1 MKMSEKINNFLF
13 FILIFSISV
22 TLTKS
27 FSIPLKFNIYQ
38 PKDES
43 SLTKEQIFES
53 IEKNYIYSYFEIG
66 NPRKKIPLFLTF
78 NNSFLSID
86 TDLIISPLIESN
98 YIPSNSK
105 SFIALENNII
115 QEECEIN
122 GKIVNNFTFL
132 YQKSNEKEKNLY
144 GFIGLQ
150 NFYDKYKLNDF
161 ERPNFIY
168 QLKKS
173 GLIDSISY
181 YINYTSE
188 NEGYLYINMD
198 PNDYSP
204 YSFSDSNKYTMFV
217 KELPSKEEK
226 YIWNMDIN
234 SLYSENHLNKIII
247 NKEGNNVLALLNPQY
262 GLIQGCLPYK
272 DIIEKNILSDLI
284 EKNICSKSELNEK
297 IFYSCKSDE
306 KNTVKKSFLPL
317 YLYQKDFNYTFEL
330 NFDDLFYEK
339 NNILFFLVCFDKNNK
354 NHEWILGKPF
364 MKKYQ
369 FSFDVE
375 NNKISYYEN
384 LNTLPLKYNNNSLY
398 VNQLLPLKNLALI
411 SVSMFFIFTSFFC
424 VFYCL
429 KMSGKS
435 KTKKP
440 PKEVIENGKK
450 FIELKESSVVINNL
464 EFRPLK
470 GNN

>member
-1 MKMSEKINNFLF
+1 MKMYEKINIFLL
-13 FILIFSISV
+13 FILIFSISIII
-22 TLTKS
+22 TKS
-27 FSIPLKFNIYQ
+27 FSIPLKFDVYQ
-38 PKDES
+38 PKES
-43 SLTKEQIFES
+43 NLTKEQIFES
-53 IEKNYIYSYFEIG
+53 IGKNYIYSYFEIG
-66 NPRKKIPLFLTF
+66 KPRKKIPLFLTF

-86 TDLIISPLIESN
+86 TDLIISSLLESN
-98 YIPSNSK
+98 YITSNSK
-105 SFIALENNII
+105 SFIKLENNMI

-122 GKIVNNFTFL
+122 SKIVNNFTFL
-132 YQKSNEKEKNLY
+132 YQKSNEKENNLY
-144 GFIGLQ
+144 GYIGLQ

-161 ERPNFIY
+161 EKPNFLY

-173 GLIDSISY
+173 RLIDSISY

-204 YSFSDSNKYTMFV
+204 YYFSDSSKHTMFV
-217 KELPSKEEK
+217 KELSSKEEK

-234 SLYSENHLNKIII
+234 SLYSANNLNKIII

-262 GLIQGCLPYK
+262 GLIQGCLPYM

-297 IFYSCKSDE
+297 IFYSCKSSE
-306 KNTVKKSFLPL
+306 KNIVNKSFLPL
-317 YLYQKDFNYTFEL
+317 YLYQKEFNYTFEL

-339 NNILFFLVCFDKNNK
+339 NDILFFLVCFDKNNK

-384 LNTLPLKYNNNSLY
+384 LNAIPLKNNNDNSLY

-411 SVSMFFIFTSFFC
+411 SSSMFIIFTLFFC
-424 VFYCL
+424 ICYCL
-429 KMSGKS
+429 KMSNKIN
-435 KTKKP
+435 TKRQ

-450 FIELKESSVVINNL
+450 FMELKESGVVINNL

-470 GNN
+470 ENN

>member
-1 MKMSEKINNFLF
+1 M
-13 FILIFSISV
+13 
-22 TLTKS
+22 
-27 FSIPLKFNIYQ
+27 KFNIYH

-43 SLTKEQIFES
+43 NLTKEQIFES

-66 NPRKKIPLFLTF
+66 NHRKKIPLFLTF
-78 NNSFLSID
+78 NNSCLSID
-86 TDLIISPLIESN
+86 TDLIISPLLESN
-98 YIPSNSK
+98 YITSNSK
-105 SFIALENNII
+105 SFIKLENNMI

-122 GKIVNNFTFL
+122 GKIINNFTFL
-132 YQKSNEKEKNLY
+132 YQKNDEKDNLY
-144 GFIGLQ
+144 GYIGLQ

-161 ERPNFIY
+161 EKPNFLY

-188 NEGYLYINMD
+188 NEGYLYINME
-198 PNDYSP
+198 PSDYSP
-204 YSFSDSNKYTMFV
+204 YSFSDSKKHTMLV
-217 KELPSKEEK
+217 KELSSKEEK

-234 SLYSENHLNKIII
+234 SLYYENHLNKIII

-339 NNILFFLVCFDKNNK
+339 NNILLFLVCFDKNNK

-384 LNTLPLKYNNNSLY
+384 LNTLPLKNDYNSLY
-398 VNQLLPLKNLALI
+398 VSQLLPLKNLVLI
-411 SVSMFFIFTSFFC
+411 SVCMFIIFTSFLC
-424 VFYCL
+424 IFYCL
-429 KMSGKS
+429 KMSDKS

-450 FIELKESSVVINNL
+450 FIELKESSVIIN
-464 EFRPLK
+464 
-470 GNN
+470 